1 MATGSLGLRL
11 CGNEKGGKNFRKLK
25 KQKIMKI
32 ISVTGTK
39 GKTTVVRALDFV
51 LRKSGNKTLRVD
63 TDGHYINGRQ
73 KSTLEDSKKLFMLV
87 PTVCPG
93 KYLLDAKKMYPNFT
107 AIFETAI
114 GSSASAGLGYGL
126 HQIGIFT
133 NVLEDHLKASKRLQ
147 TRNDLA
153 KAKRFIFNR
162 IDLGGTVIFN
172 ADDKYVCSQIE
183 AVPKFRRPVYLLPVG
198 FNFEYFDLNKHLKRG
213 GEWITVENGW
223 VVVKNRKKTDKI
235 VELKE
240 IVWTFNGAFQP
251 SVFNLMFIVAGLYVH
266 NNKEITAKNIKYLK
280 KYRFDKFGGRLTLL
294 ENKKGIKILVD
305 YAHEKF
311 SLAEVAQ
318 LGKSIAKGEVWGVVR
333 LAPDRPDKVIYE
345 TGEYIADKFD
355 NLIVYDK
362 IDGIVRKEYKGRK
375 SFFNRKI
382 GEVSKIFYRGIKN
395 KKKNGKVLRVVRED
409 LAIKKSA
416 ELAQPGDTVIV
427 ICGDDH
433 RRTIKLVRKYFKAKF
448 I

>member
-1 MATGSLGLRL
+1 
-11 CGNEKGGKNFRKLK
+11 
-25 KQKIMKI
+25 MKI

-73 KSTLEDSKKLFMLV
+73 KSTLEDGKKLFMLV

-93 KYLLDAKKMYPNFT
+93 KYLLDARKMYPDFT
-107 AIFETAI
+107 AVFETAI

-133 NVLEDHLKASKRLQ
+133 NILEDHLKASKRLQ
-147 TRNDLA
+147 TQADLA

-162 IDLGGTVIFN
+162 IDVGGTVIFN
-172 ADDKYVCSQIE
+172 ADDKYVCSQIK
-183 AVPKFRRPVYLLPVG
+183 AVPKFRKPVHFLPVG
-198 FNFEYFDLNKHLKRG
+198 FDFKYFDTKKHLEKG
-213 GEWITVENGW
+213 GELVTVENNW
-223 VVVKNRKKTDKI
+223 IVVKNKKKTNQIIKVND
-235 VELKE
+235 

-251 SVFNLMFIVAGLYVH
+251 SVFNLMFIVAGLYIH
-266 NNKEITAKNIKYLK
+266 NDKKVTAKNIKYLK

-294 ENKKGIKILVD
+294 ENKQGVKILVD

-311 SLAEVAQ
+311 SLAEVAR
-318 LGKSIAKGEVWGVVR
+318 LGKNISQGKVWGVVR
-333 LAPDRPDKVIYE
+333 LAPDRQDEIIYE
-345 TGEYIADKFD
+345 TGKYIANKFD

-362 IDGIVRKEYKGRK
+362 IDGMVRKQYKGRK
-375 SFFNRKI
+375 SFFNRKV
-382 GEVSKIFYRGIKN
+382 GEVSKIFYQGIKDN
-395 KKKNGKVLRVVRED
+395 KKKGKVLRIIRED
-409 LAIKKSA
+409 QAIKKSA
-416 ELAQPGDTVIV
+416 ELAQPGDLVIV

-433 RRTIKLVRKYFKAKF
+433 HRTIKLIQKYFKAKF

>member
-1 MATGSLGLRL
+1 
-11 CGNEKGGKNFRKLK
+11 
-25 KQKIMKI
+25 MKI

-51 LRKSGNKTLRVD
+51 LRKSGTSTLRVD
-63 TDGHYINGRQ
+63 TDGHYINGKQ
-73 KSTLEDSKKLFMLV
+73 KSTLGDSKKLFMLV

-93 KYLLDAKKMYPNFT
+93 KYLLDARKMYPDFT
-107 AIFETAI
+107 AVFETAI

-133 NVLEDHLKASKRLQ
+133 NILEDHLKASKRLQ
-147 TRNDLA
+147 TKADLA

-162 IDLGGTVIFN
+162 IDVEGTVIFN

-183 AVPKFRRPVYLLPVG
+183 AVPEFRKPVYFLPVG
-198 FNFEYFDLNKHLKRG
+198 LDFKYFDLKSHLKKNG
-213 GEWITVENGW
+213 KYITVENDW
-223 VVVKNRKKTDKI
+223 VVIKGKKTNNRIIAIKD
-235 VELKE
+235 

-251 SVFNLMFIVAGLYVH
+251 SVFNLMFIIGGIYVH
-266 NNKEITAKNIKYLK
+266 NQGKVTATNLHYLK

-294 ENKKGIKILVD
+294 ENKKGVKILVD

-311 SLAEVAQ
+311 SLEEVAK
-318 LGKSIAKGEVWGVVR
+318 LGKAISTGRVIGVIR
-333 LAPDRPDKVIYE
+333 LAPDRQDEIIYE
-345 TGEYIADKFD
+345 TGKYIADKYD
-355 NLIVYDK
+355 DLIVYDK
-362 IDGIVRKEYKGRK
+362 IDGVVRKEYKGRK

-382 GEVSKIFYRGIKN
+382 GEVSQILYQGIRDN
-395 KKKNGKVLRVVRED
+395 KKQGLVERVVRED
-409 LAIKKSA
+409 LAIKRA
-416 ELAQPGDTVIV
+416 GELAQKGDLVVV

-433 RRTIKLVRKYFKAKF
+433 KRTVKLAQKYFKAKF